1 MTRKTRQDG
10 IRTMDDIKARC
21 RIDTETGCWVW
32 AGAMQR
38 GTPRVWL
45 PSFGV
50 QSMSGALQW
59 LIHGTRPLSGLMLVP
74 TCRNPACANPKHRE
88 WGTRSDLFSILRPKL
103 AADHRARIGAGKRK
117 VSLLYSPELHHEIMT
132 TKEPI
137 KDMAARLGVHFTHL
151 YRIRRG
157 KAWQASACASSAFT
171 WRPAA

>member
-10 IRTMDDIKARC
+10 IRTLDDLKARC

-32 AGAMQR
+32 AGAMGR

-45 PSFGV
+45 PDIGV
-50 QSMSGALQW
+50 ASMSGALQW
-59 LIHGTRPLSGLMLVP
+59 VTDATRPTSQRMLIP
-74 TCRNPACANPKHRE
+74 TCGNPACANPKHRQ
-88 WGTRSDLFSILRPKL
+88 WGTRSELFALLRPTL

-117 VSLLYSPELHHEIMT
+117 ASPIYTPELHAEIMT
-132 TKEPI
+132 TKEPLA
-137 KDMAARLGVHFTHL
+137 DMAARLGVHFTHL

-157 KAWQASACASSAFT
+157 KAWAASACASSAFT